1 MQMIRV
7 AYDVDT
13 TDKEG
18 ARRLRQVAKACVDFG
33 QRVQNSVF
41 ECELN
46 EGEYSILKNRI
57 GKIID
62 ASSDS
67 VRFYALSK
75 NENRRVEVIGIE
87 TAYKVNSPLI
97 I

>member
-1 MQMIRV
+1 MQIIRV
-7 AYDVDT
+7 TYDVDT

-57 GKIID
+57 SKIID

>member
-1 MQMIRV
+1 M
-7 AYDVDT
+7 
-13 TDKEG
+13 
-18 ARRLRQVAKACVDFG
+18 DFG